1 MRSVIGGT
9 PVPCPPRQS
18 DRGKYAKTMR
28 LTADLALVHDETYA
42 AIVKEYASDY
52 AKFDADFADAWY
64 KLMHRSQAHPKE
76 EDLRK
81 EVGVCTN
88 FEFVK

>member
-42 AIVKEYASDY
+42 AIVAV
-52 AKFDADFADAWY
+52 AV
-64 KLMHRSQAHPKE
+64 
-76 EDLRK
+76 ED
-81 EVGVCTN
+81 G
-88 FEFVK
+88 